1 MADTDKPAASFWA
14 ISTLKQNVIANLLG
28 RGWSALMA
36 LAFVPFYLRYI
47 GVEGYALVGFSLTL
61 FAIASLLDLGIGT
74 TLNRELARRAAN
86 RAHAQD
92 ARDLVRTLEAIY
104 WLLALIIGVTVF
116 LAAPAIAHHWVKSP
130 TLAPDTIE
138 QAVRLMGIALAFQWP
153 MSLYSGGLLGLE
165 RQVKLN
171 QIMAAMST
179 VRGTGAVLVLW
190 LVAPTI
196 EAFFVW
202 QIVASI
208 LQTAWSAID
217 ISTLHVHNV
226 TNGGQSDLMTL
237 EWTPELFDASK
248 ADSYSE
254 EI

>member
-61 FAIASLLDLGIGT
+61 FAIASLLDLGVGT
-74 TLNRELARRAAN
+74 TLNRELARRAAT
-86 RAHAQD
+86 RTQAQD
-92 ARDLVRTLEAIY
+92 ARDLVRTLEAVY
-104 WLLALIIGVTVF
+104 WLLALVIGVTVF
-116 LAAPAIAHHWVKSP
+116 LAAPAIAHYWVKSP
-130 TLAPDTIE
+130 TLAPATIE

-171 QIMAAMST
+171 QIMAVMST
-179 VRGTGAVLVLW
+179 VRGAGAFL
-190 LVAPTI
+190 TC
-196 EAFFVW
+196 
-202 QIVASI
+202 
-208 LQTAWSAID
+208 
-217 ISTLHVHNV
+217 
-226 TNGGQSDLMTL
+226 
-237 EWTPELFDASK
+237 
-248 ADSYSE
+248 
-254 EI
+254 